1 MIHFIY
7 LISYFVSQNRIQRW
21 CKISKNRV
29 LPIRVDQASFDQV
42 QKAAEAQ
49 GISQAEVARQSLFFG
64 LSESNYYRVI
74 EIGRR
79 QGVPPRII
87 LQEAFSL
94 ADALMNP
101 DMSVSDVLED
111 ANPSIS
117 FADAMKS
124 LPELH
129 AVLIA
134 KIERAMEQKRE
145 RQKKKDEKRLTT

>member
-1 MIHFIY
+1 MY
-7 LISYFVSQNRIQRW
+7 NKTEYRGGV
-21 CKISKNRV
+21 KISKNRV
-29 LPIRVDQASFDQV
+29 LPIRVDQASFDMV

-64 LSESNYYRVI
+64 LSESNYYRVV

-87 LQEAFSL
+87 LQEAFAL

-111 ANPSIS
+111 ASPSIS

-134 KIERAMEQKRE
+134 KLERILERRRE
-145 RQKKKDEKRLTT
+145 RERKRQQV